1 MRGMSRPEPLPPP
14 AARPRAAPSITVEP
28 LLLVAALFWTLA
40 ANGRFFTAA
49 LHGRS
54 PGDPATWG
62 FAAALALGIVALH
75 LLLLALVAN
84 RWTVKPLLAAM
95 TVVTA
100 FATYYMQVYGVYLD
114 PSMLRSTLH
123 TDVAE
128 ARELFGW
135 ALLPHLALYAALPLA
150 LLARVRIVVRPW
162 RRAVAVRAAWLL
174 GALACAIVT
183 LVTVY
188 QPLASL
194 MRNHKE
200 ARYLITPA
208 NVLWSVASVAA
219 ADARG
224 AARPRAP
231 IGVDAAPGPS
241 WRSQRR
247 PRVLVLVIGE
257 TARAENWGLSGY
269 ARQTTP
275 QLARLPLVS
284 FADVTSCG
292 TDTETS
298 VPCMF
303 APVGRRDYDAA
314 RIRGSESL
322 LHVAARAGVQVHWRD
337 NQTGCKGVCDGLP
350 NDHVAALNPP
360 GLCAQGRC
368 LDEALLYDIDQR
380 LAAARGTQLWVLHM
394 LGNHGP
400 SYFRRYPPAFAR
412 HQPAC
417 ASDELQNCT
426 REEIVNAYDNA
437 LLYTDHVLATLV
449 AKLRAHAPQV
459 DAAMLY
465 VSDHGESLGE
475 HGLFL
480 HGVPYAIA
488 PPQQTK
494 VPMLLWTSD
503 GFARAAG
510 LDTACL
516 SRRAAQP
523 ASHDHLFHT
532 VLGLLDVRTAL
543 HEPAWDLAAGC
554 RDDAS

>member
-1 MRGMSRPEPLPPP
+1 MRAMSRPDHPTPCAE
-14 AARPRAAPSITVEP
+14 RPRAALAITVEP
-28 LLLVAALFWTLA
+28 LLLIAALFWTLA
-40 ANGRFFTAA
+40 ANGRFFAAA

-54 PGDPATWG
+54 PGDAATWG
-62 FAAALALGIVALH
+62 FAAALAVGLVALH

-95 TVVTA
+95 TVATA
-100 FATYYMQVYGVYLD
+100 FATYYMQTYGVYLD

-123 TDVAE
+123 TDVDE
-128 ARELFGW
+128 ARELLGW
-135 ALLPHLALYAALPLA
+135 TLLPHLALYAALPLT
-150 LLARVRIVVRPW
+150 LLARVRIVSRPW
-162 RRAVAVRAAWLL
+162 RSAAAVRGAWLL
-174 GALACAIVT
+174 GALACAVAA
-183 LVTVY
+183 LVAVY

-208 NVLWSVASVAA
+208 NLLWSVASVAA
-219 ADARG
+219 ADTRG
-224 AARPRAP
+224 AARPRTP
-231 IGVDAAPGPS
+231 IGLDAAPGPS
-241 WRSQRR
+241 WRTQRR
-247 PRVLVLVIGE
+247 ARVLVLVVGE
-257 TARAENWGLSGY
+257 TARAENWGLNGY

-284 FADVTSCG
+284 FADVTACG

-314 RIRGSESL
+314 RIRSSESL

-337 NQTGCKGVCDGLP
+337 NQTGCKGVCDTLP
-350 NDHVAALNPP
+350 NDHVATLNPP

-368 LDEALLYDIDQR
+368 LDEALLYDIDHR
-380 LAAARGTQLWVLHM
+380 LGAARGTQLWVLHM

-417 ASDELQNCT
+417 ASDELQHCS

-437 LLYTDHVLATLV
+437 LLYTDHVLAALV
-449 AKLRAHAPQV
+449 AKLQAHAPQV
-459 DAAMLY
+459 DSAMLY

-503 GFARAAG
+503 GFAHAAG

-516 SRRAAQP
+516 SRRAMRP

-543 HEPAWDLAAGC
+543 HDPAWDLVAGC
-554 RDDAS
+554 RSDAS